1 MGFVMS
7 IDTGNKMMKT
17 NHFIFHSGI
26 KRKEQ
31 KILPGEEGIF
41 FKGINY
47 LESNQRISYL
57 EDKTIDDRYYI
68 LTLLGVAKELEKEGI
83 ETGIHEGGTI
93 PIQLLVG
100 LPPGDYGKQIRK
112 FREYFWRQGKTVY
125 FSYKGKPYRIRYES
139 VKVYMQG
146 YSAYIL
152 VANQL
157 HLQEQ
162 PKVLL
167 IDIGGFTVDYLLVR
181 YGVVDRT
188 RIDSIP
194 GGIIML
200 YKRIMVGIR
209 QRFNLYLEEI
219 DIDNILFKRKTPY
232 SELVIRRTFEIAA
245 EYMSDLLG
253 SFLEFGIDFRTTVTV
268 FVGGGTVL
276 LKDIIDEVWKRYH
289 STYYVLDDPK
299 ANVKGFIKQYMAEKA
314 GY

>member
-83 ETGIHEGGTI
+83 ETGIHEGGII

-125 FSYKGKPYRIRYES
+125 FSYKGTPYRIRYES
-139 VKVYMQG
+139 VNVYMQG

-157 HLQEQ
+157 YLQEQ

-188 RIDSIP
+188 RIDSLP
-194 GGIIML
+194 EVIIML

-209 QRFNLYLEEI
+209 QRFNLYLEET

>member
-83 ETGIHEGGTI
+83 ETGIHEGGII

-139 VKVYMQG
+139 VNVYMQG
-146 YSAYIL
+146 CSAYIL

-157 HLQEQ
+157 YLQEQ

-188 RIDSIP
+188 RIDSLP
-194 GGIIML
+194 EGIIML

-209 QRFNLYLEEI
+209 QRFNLYLEET

>member
-1 MGFVMS
+1 MS

-83 ETGIHEGGTI
+83 ETGIHEGGII

-139 VKVYMQG
+139 VNVYMQG

-157 HLQEQ
+157 YLQEQ

-188 RIDSIP
+188 RIDSLP
-194 GGIIML
+194 EGIIML

-209 QRFNLYLEEI
+209 QRFNLYLEET

-289 STYYVLDDPK
+289 STYYVLDDQK

>member
-112 FREYFWRQGKTVY
+112 FREYFWRQGKNVY

-188 RIDSIP
+188 RIDSLP
-194 GGIIML
+194 EGIIML

>member
-1 MGFVMS
+1 
-7 IDTGNKMMKT
+7 
-17 NHFIFHSGI
+17 
-26 KRKEQ
+26 
-31 KILPGEEGIF
+31 
-41 FKGINY
+41 
-47 LESNQRISYL
+47 
-57 EDKTIDDRYYI
+57 
-68 LTLLGVAKELEKEGI
+68 
-83 ETGIHEGGTI
+83 
-93 PIQLLVG
+93 
-100 LPPGDYGKQIRK
+100 
-112 FREYFWRQGKTVY
+112 
-125 FSYKGKPYRIRYES
+125 
-139 VKVYMQG
+139 MQG

-157 HLQEQ
+157 YLQEQ

-188 RIDSIP
+188 RIDSLP
-194 GGIIML
+194 EGIIML

-209 QRFNLYLEEI
+209 QRFNLYLEEA

-232 SELVIRRTFEIAA
+232 SELVVRRTFEIAA

-289 STYYVLDDPK
+289 STYYVVDDPR

>member
-1 MGFVMS
+1 M
-7 IDTGNKMMKT
+7 
-17 NHFIFHSGI
+17 
-26 KRKEQ
+26 
-31 KILPGEEGIF
+31 
-41 FKGINY
+41 
-47 LESNQRISYL
+47 

-83 ETGIHEGGTI
+83 ETGIYEGGTI

-112 FREYFWRQGKTVY
+112 FREYFWRQGKAVY

-139 VKVYMQG
+139 VNVYMQG

-157 HLQEQ
+157 YLQEQ

-188 RIDSIP
+188 RIDSLP
-194 GGIIML
+194 EGIIML

-209 QRFNLYLEEI
+209 QRFNLYLEEA

-232 SELVIRRTFEIAA
+232 SELV
-245 EYMSDLLG
+245 
-253 SFLEFGIDFRTTVTV
+253 
-268 FVGGGTVL
+268 
-276 LKDIIDEVWKRYH
+276 
-289 STYYVLDDPK
+289 
-299 ANVKGFIKQYMAEKA
+299 
-314 GY
+314 